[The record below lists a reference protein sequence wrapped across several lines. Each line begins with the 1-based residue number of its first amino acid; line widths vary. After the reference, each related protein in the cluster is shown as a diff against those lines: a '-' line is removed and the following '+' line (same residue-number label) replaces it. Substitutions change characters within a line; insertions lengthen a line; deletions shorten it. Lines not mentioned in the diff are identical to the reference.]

1 MFMAVF
7 NHLNLNKLSS
17 VEQEIYRFV
26 VNNLEKVPYMRVRDI
41 ADNAHVSSTSVFRFV
56 QKVGFDS
63 FPEFRFYIKSHLEK
77 AQYEAHQKQLSLK
90 ERIKGLNMTIFHPDV
105 DYQIKKMA
113 QALVEADCILF
124 MGMGASGAIAQYVA
138 RKLANIGY
146 FCISIDELSYPIN
159 SFLRADQRNV
169 LVFLSVS
176 GETKELIE
184 VITRLS
190 NKNIAQKYC
199 ITKNTD
205 SSLAHLCDYS
215 IGYAVKEERRDIF
228 LDLTSQL
235 PAIAIM
241 ETLIGYLQEE
251 PNSE

>member
-1 MFMAVF
+1 MAIF
-7 NHLNLNKLSS
+7 QQLNLNKLSA

-41 ADNAHVSSTSVFRFV
+41 AADAHVSSTSVFRFV

-63 FPEFRFYIKSHLEK
+63 FPEFRFYIKTHLEK
-77 AQYEAHQKQLSLK
+77 VHDQAHQKQLSLE
-90 ERIKGLNMTIFHPDV
+90 ERIKSLNMTIFHPDV
-105 DYQIKKMA
+105 EYQIKKMA
-113 QALVEADCILF
+113 QTLRKADCILF
-124 MGMGASGAIAQYVA
+124 MGMGSSGAVSQYVA

-146 FCISIDELSYPIN
+146 FCISIDELTYPIS
-159 SFLRADQRNV
+159 SFLRSNRKNI

-184 VITRLS
+184 AITGLADKR
-190 NKNIAQKYC
+190 IAQKYC
-199 ITKNTD
+199 ITRNND

-215 IGYAVKEERRDIF
+215 IEYNVREERKNIF

-235 PAIAIM
+235 PAIAIV
-241 ETLIGYLQEE
+241 ETLIGYLQDKTE
-251 PNSE
+251 